1 MCVLFVC
8 IHKCITVH
16 TVVHNTVQNIS
27 FHRQT
32 SLPQMLPVSGG
43 GQGCAR
49 REKWRNIFIFIHH
62 NGSIPDNVIYKIQ
75 YSKRKKKYNTKVEM
89 QYNMQHAFCFQYL
102 ISFLNRENA
111 WRLLLAGS
119 NRQRK
124 LLIIYDRE
132 TRMFSH
138 LCVLLSLKLAN
149 FYLHLSAWMCTYVC
163 LCACVV
169 GWFSVTTS
177 SQSGQH

>member
-1 MCVLFVC
+1 LRRTISVQEFCYTTKPVLQNAAENCFVMSYLF
-8 IHKCITVH
+8 
-16 TVVHNTVQNIS
+16 S
-27 FHRQT
+27 FF
-32 SLPQMLPVSGG
+32 
-43 GQGCAR
+43 
-49 REKWRNIFIFIHH
+49 IFIFIHH

-149 FYLHLSAWMCTYVC
+149 FYLHLSA
-163 LCACVV
+163 
-169 GWFSVTTS
+169 
-177 SQSGQH
+177 